1 MFVPLEW
8 VQLILGILRTHKG
21 DVLSYAGMDVGL
33 LTSLA
38 EDAHGVFTLLKTRP
52 QMSL

>member
-21 DVLSYAGMDVGL
+21 DVLSHAGMDVGP

-38 EDAHGVFTLLKTRP
+38 EDKHGVLR
-52 QMSL
+52 S